1 MEKTSTLNLRVNPE
15 LNANIVLLP
24 KMPSDINASEM
35 SAEQIHEKLEHGY
48 ADYSNGNV
56 YNADDVFEEFRR
68 KHS

>member
-1 MEKTSTLNLRVNPE
+1 
-15 LNANIVLLP
+15 
-24 KMPSDINASEM
+24 MPSDINASEM
-35 SAEQIHEKLEHGY
+35 SAEQIHEKLERGY

>member
-1 MEKTSTLNLRVNPE
+1 MHQRCP
-15 LNANIVLLP
+15 
-24 KMPSDINASEM
+24 
-35 SAEQIHEKLEHGY
+35 AEQIHEKLERGY